1 MNPATFF
8 LLAQAAA
15 PAGPEQQPSI
25 FMSMMPLVF
34 IFVIFYFLLIRP
46 QQKKAKEHSKLV
58 SSLKTG
64 DEVVT
69 NAGIHGVISNVKE
82 KTVIIKIADNVKVEF
97 DRAAVAA
104 VEKSAASE
112 SSAS

>member
-1 MNPATFF
+1 MNPADLL
-8 LLAQAAA
+8 LLAEAATPGA
-15 PAGPEQQPSI
+15 PQQPGL
-25 FMSMMPLVF
+25 FVQMMPLIF

-46 QQKKAKEHSKLV
+46 QQKKAKEHAKLV

-69 NAGIHGVISNVKE
+69 NAGIHGVIANVKE

-97 DRAAVAA
+97 DRAAVAT
-104 VEKSAASE
+104 VEKAAASE
-112 SSAS
+112 GSAS